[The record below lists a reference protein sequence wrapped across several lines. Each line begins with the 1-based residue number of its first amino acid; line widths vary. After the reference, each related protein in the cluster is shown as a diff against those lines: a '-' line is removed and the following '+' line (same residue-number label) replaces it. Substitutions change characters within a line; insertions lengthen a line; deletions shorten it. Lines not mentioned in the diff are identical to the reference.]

1 MTKFLLDS
9 DTSIFCLRRRH
20 GIAEKVCD
28 IGVWNCCISQV
39 TVAELRY
46 GAECSEFS
54 TRRHNEIDE
63 FCDYVSVIPI
73 NDTIVNVYAVQK
85 ARLRKLGLL
94 IADFDLLIGATAI
107 HHELILITNN
117 TKHFERMQSLQLE
130 NWIR

>member
-9 DTSIFCLRRRH
+9 DTSIFCLRKRH

-46 GAECSEFS
+46 GAECSGFS
-54 TRRHNEIDE
+54 SRRNNEIDE

-107 HHELILITNN
+107 HHGLILITNN